1 MNIIVLAGGI
11 SPEREVS
18 LSSGNLVS
26 KALLKSGHN
35 VLLLDL
41 CQDIELN
48 VSVDEYYYN
57 NCNSF
62 NESSIIPKTYNED
75 NSYNINKNFIGKNI
89 LKLCKFCDIVFLSLH
104 GSIGENG
111 KLQAL
116 FDLNNIK
123 YTGTGYIGSL
133 LAMDKQI
140 TKEILLSNHISTP
153 HWLFCKL
160 PLCDNFLYE
169 ISNLK
174 FPVVVKPNSCG
185 SSIGVSIANNSLE
198 LKDAIHQAE
207 KLESSILIEEYIK
220 GREFSIGILGNN
232 TLPII
237 EIKPISGFYDYENK
251 YQPGKTIEICPA
263 QINDTL
269 ANEIRETALNIHGL
283 LNLGYYSRID
293 FMIDEM
299 DKVYFLEANTLP
311 GMTPTSLIPQEAK
324 AAGISYENLCELIAK
339 HPCK

>member
-18 LSSGNLVS
+18 LSSGSLVS
-26 KALLKSGHN
+26 KALLKNGHN

-41 CQDIELN
+41 CQDIELK
-48 VSVDEYYYN
+48 VSVEEYYYN
-57 NCNSF
+57 NCNSIH
-62 NESSIIPKTYNED
+62 ESSIISKTYNED
-75 NSYNINKNFIGKNI
+75 DNNNTNKDFIGKNI

-123 YTGTGYIGSL
+123 YTGSGYIGSL

-140 TKEILLSNHISTP
+140 TKEILLANKISTP
-153 HWLFCKL
+153 RWFFCKL
-160 PLCDNFLYE
+160 PLCDNFIFE
-169 ISNLK
+169 NSNLK

-198 LKDAIHQAE
+198 LKESIRKAE
-207 KLESSILIEEYIK
+207 KLEPSIIIEEYIK
-220 GREFSIGILGNN
+220 GREFSIGILSNH

-237 EIKPISGFYDYENK
+237 EIKPVSGFYDYENK
-251 YQPGKTIEICPA
+251 YQSGKTIEICPA
-263 QINDTL
+263 EINNTL
-269 ANEIRETALNIHGL
+269 ANEIREIAISIHNL
-283 LNLGYYSRID
+283 LKLGYYSRID
-293 FMIDEM
+293 FIIDEM
-299 DKVYFLEANTLP
+299 DQVYFLEANTLP
-311 GMTPTSLIPQEAK
+311 GMTPTSLIPQEAE
-324 AAGISYENLCELIAK
+324 AVGISYENLCELIVE

>member
-26 KALLKSGHN
+26 KALLKNGHN

-41 CQDIELN
+41 CQDIDLK
-48 VSVDEYYYN
+48 VSVEEYYYN

-62 NESSIIPKTYNED
+62 YEPSIISKTYNED
-75 NSYNINKNFIGKNI
+75 NIGNTSENFIGKNI

-123 YTGTGYIGSL
+123 YTGTGYTGSL

-140 TKEILLSNHISTP
+140 TKEILVANKISTP
-153 HWLFCKL
+153 RWIFCKL
-160 PLCDNFLYE
+160 PLYDDSLFKN
-169 ISNLK
+169 SNLN

-185 SSIGVSIANNSLE
+185 SSIGVSIANNNFE
-198 LKDAIHQAE
+198 LKESIQKAE
-207 KLESSILIEEYIK
+207 KLESSIIIEEYIK
-220 GREFSIGILGNN
+220 GREFSIGILSNN

-237 EIKPISGFYDYENK
+237 EIKPVSGFYDYENK
-251 YQPGKTIEICPA
+251 YQHGKTIEVCPA
-263 QINDTL
+263 EINKTL
-269 ANEIRETALNIHGL
+269 ANEIQEIAIRIHEL
-283 LNLGYYSRID
+283 LKLGYYSRID
-293 FMIDEM
+293 FIIDEM
-299 DKVYFLEANTLP
+299 NKVYFLEANTLP

-324 AAGISYENLCELIAK
+324 AVGISYENLCELIVK
-339 HPCK
+339 HPFI